1 MKKVE
6 HTYQEQRGNDLVRFQ
21 NENRFRALEM
31 LFFRPHEDVKDD
43 KEESYMAELRDALVG
58 GDLSKWD
65 AIVPKELFEKKRKKN
80 ELEKQ
85 KKKQAEFRNVL
96 NTKTDLKWEALA
108 AKANEQIK
116 FILQSVAGSDGWVA
130 KVAHYIWPQR
140 SKAWRWKPCARDKD
154 GKQSH
159 IDYVANSDRCEKIDG
174 MRGLNMRRIE
184 LFQEFRRCLQSLAK
198 QERRFY
204 RDANDGL
211 EPSSIERGDTVHEP
225 APAWLR
231 RINEFREQRVKQ
243 TAHLI
248 LAEALGLRLKNPD
261 DVEID
266 GKKKPELKSERDLH
280 GRYERAADR
289 PIVSA
294 IVLENLSRYRMSLDR
309 SRFENRQLMEWSHR
323 AVLLKLQDMAKVF
336 GIQIF
341 TVDARFSSRFCSRSG
356 LPGIRCA
363 EVAKGFEK
371 EYPWKKW
378 AEETV
383 KNKDG
388 NREKSDRA
396 KIIADTVARL
406 NASGASEKTTAI
418 LPMDGGPSFIS
429 ATGQFESNA
438 DINAAVNI
446 GLRAVAHPDCL
457 DVFPVFRVKV
467 KNDGTLELQKPKR
480 GIYAL
485 ANAEL
490 ELSPAK
496 AKSEKTTTT
505 ESISESNGSD
515 EDEDE
520 SESENIS
527 YLFALSPREEQNAFS
542 IPNEG
547 RYALPNHEGSMAATT
562 KIFWS
567 RVKAESLNQI
577 RKINRAR
584 IGKLERGND
593 DIPM

>member
-1 MKKVE
+1 
-6 HTYQEQRGNDLVRFQ
+6 
-21 NENRFRALEM
+21 
-31 LFFRPHEDVKDD
+31 
-43 KEESYMAELRDALVG
+43 MAELRGALVR

-65 AIVPKELFEKKRKKN
+65 AIAPKELFEKKRKKN
-80 ELEKQ
+80 ELEEQ
-85 KKKQAEFRNVL
+85 KKKQAEFRNAL
-96 NTKTDLKWEALA
+96 HTKTDLRWDALA
-108 AKANEQIK
+108 VRANEQIES
-116 FILQSVAGSDGWVA
+116 ILQSVAGPDGWVA

-140 SKAWRWKPCARDKD
+140 GKAWRWNPCDPNKD

-159 IDYVANSDRCEKIDG
+159 IDYSADSERCEKIDG
-174 MRGLNMRRIE
+174 MRGLNMRRVE
-184 LFQEFRRCLQSLAK
+184 LFQEFRRSLQSLAK

-211 EPSSIERGDTVHEP
+211 EPSPIERGDTVHDP
-225 APAWLR
+225 APAWQN

-280 GRYERAADR
+280 GRYERAPDR

-323 AVLLKLQDMAKVF
+323 AVLLKLQDMAKVY

-356 LPGIRCA
+356 VPGIRCA
-363 EVAKGFEK
+363 EIAKGFEE

-383 KNKDG
+383 KDKGVKKPSERAELVKKTAESLNKPQTP
-388 NREKSDRA
+388 EKA
-396 KIIADTVARL
+396 
-406 NASGASEKTTAI
+406 TAI

-429 ATGQFESNA
+429 VTGQFESNA
-438 DINAAVNI
+438 DLNAAVNI

-467 KNDGTLELQKPKR
+467 KSDGTVTLHEPKR
-480 GIYAL
+480 GTYAL

-496 AKSEKTTTT
+496 AKSDKTTTIAT
-505 ESISESNGSD
+505 ISESNASD

-527 YLFALSPREEQNAFS
+527 YLFALSQNAFS
-542 IPNEG
+542 IRDEEH
-547 RYALPNHEGSMAATT
+547 YALPKHERSVAATT
-562 KIFWS
+562 PSFWR
-567 RVKAESLNQI
+567 RVNEVALNQI
-577 RKINRAR
+577 REINRAR
-584 IGKLERGND
+584 IQKWERGDD